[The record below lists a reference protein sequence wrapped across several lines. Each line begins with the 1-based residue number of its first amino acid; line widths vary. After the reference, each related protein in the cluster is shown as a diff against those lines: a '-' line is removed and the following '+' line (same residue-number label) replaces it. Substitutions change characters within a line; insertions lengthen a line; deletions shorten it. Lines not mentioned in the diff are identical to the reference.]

1 MPSLIKKT
9 FWGPAAFTLLEVV
22 AAVAV
27 FAVGAVGVAA
37 LMAPVA
43 RTVGTSSD
51 LEAAAR
57 VVEALRAKLHTMPT
71 AEALALLKKSNGTQR
86 HELTDAD
93 QRADYNPA
101 ADAQILYAN
110 RDGSKIGTYASSV
123 WFASGRNQDVEK
135 YFEIA
140 LIRNEAL
147 SPLPSSPTEELPSPP
162 NPDDTAPVIAYVA
175 RLRWPAFIRQS
186 ATTAV
191 QSADNAGGL
200 VRYDHSMKQSFFVTG
215 TIQR

>member
-1 MPSLIKKT
+1 MARLRQISFRKA
-9 FWGPAAFTLLEVV
+9 AAFTLLEVV

-57 VVEALRAKLHTMPT
+57 VVDALRVKLHTMPT
-71 AEALALLKKSNGTQR
+71 SEVLTLLKKSNGTTR

-93 QRADYNPA
+93 QRSDYNPA
-101 ADAQILYAN
+101 ADVQILYAN
-110 RDGSKIGTYASSV
+110 RDGSKIGTYTSSV
-123 WFASGRNQDVEK
+123 WLASGRNQDVEK

-140 LIRNEAL
+140 LIRNETL
-147 SPLPSSPTEELPSPP
+147 SPLPASPTEELPEPP
-162 NPDDTAPVIAYVA
+162 IPDDTAPVIAYVA
-175 RLRWPAFIRQS
+175 RLRWPAFIRQGP
-186 ATTAV
+186 AAAV

-200 VRYDHSMKQSFFVTG
+200 VRYDHSMKQSLFVTG

>member
-1 MPSLIKKT
+1 MAYLSAQRLRKA
-9 FWGPAAFTLLEVV
+9 AAFTLLEVV

-27 FAVGAVGVAA
+27 FAVGAVGIAA

-51 LEAAAR
+51 MEAAVR
-57 VVEALRAKLHTMPT
+57 VAEALRVKIHTMPT
-71 AEALALLKKSNGTQR
+71 AEAVALLKKSSGASR

-93 QRADYNPA
+93 QRSDYNPA
-101 ADAQILYAN
+101 ADIQILYAN
-110 RDGSKIGTYASSV
+110 RDGSKIGTYTSTV

-147 SPLPSSPTEELPSPP
+147 SPLPSSPTEEVPTPP
-162 NPDDTAPVIAYVA
+162 NPDDTAPMIAYTA
-175 RLRWPAFIRQS
+175 RVRWPAFIRQS

-200 VRYDHSMKQSFFVTG
+200 VRYDHSMKQSLFVTG

>member
-1 MPSLIKKT
+1 MAHLRQKIFRKAT
-9 FWGPAAFTLLEVV
+9 AFTLLEVV

-27 FAVGAVGVAA
+27 FAVGAVGIAA
-37 LMAPVA
+37 MMAPVA

-57 VVEALRAKLHTMPT
+57 VVEALRVKLHTLPT
-71 AEALALLKKSNGTQR
+71 AEVLALLKKSNGTTR

-101 ADAQILYAN
+101 ADVQILYAN
-110 RDGSKIGTYASSV
+110 RDGSKIGTYSSTV

-147 SPLPSSPTEELPSPP
+147 SPLPSSPTEELPVPP
-162 NPDDTAPVIAYVA
+162 NPDDTAPMIAYVA

-200 VRYDHSMKQSFFVTG
+200 VRYDHSMKQSLFVSG